1 MSLAETPQL
10 PPALYV
16 VATPIGNLG
25 DITLRALEVMRGVDR
40 IACEDTRHSR
50 LLLQHHG
57 IGTPL
62 FAVHQHNE
70 AASAARIVEALQH
83 GERIALIS
91 DAGTP
96 GISDPGAV
104 VAAAVREAGLIVV
117 PIPGPSAVTCALSA
131 SGLPQGPVTFAGFLP
146 AKAAARRKALSEL
159 ATLPGAL
166 VFYEAP
172 HRVLDALA
180 DMAARLGS
188 ERLCLIARELTKR
201 FETLHRLPLAEAT
214 TWIGVDPDR
223 QRGEFVIVV
232 ESAAVTGVEVKGA
245 DALLRVLLE
254 ELPPNQ
260 AARLAAKATGME
272 RQALYRRALALKP
285 QAAAGP

>member
-1 MSLAETPQL
+1 MTANAQTPL

-25 DITLRALEVMRGVDR
+25 DMTLRALEVLRGVDR

-50 LLLQHHG
+50 PLLQHHG
-57 IGTPL
+57 ISTPL

-70 AASAARIVEALQH
+70 AASAERIVEALQQ

-104 VAAAVREAGLIVV
+104 VVAAVRAAGLSVV
-117 PIPGPSAVTCALSA
+117 PIPGPSALACALSA
-131 SGLPQGPVTFAGFLP
+131 SGLPPGPVTFAGFLP
-146 AKAAARRKALSEL
+146 AKAAARRKALGDL
-159 ATLPGAL
+159 AALPGAL

-172 HRVLDALA
+172 HRVVDAMT
-180 DMAARLGS
+180 DMASVLGG
-188 ERLCLIARELTKR
+188 ERRCVVARELTKR
-201 FETLHRLPLAEAT
+201 FETLHRLPLSEAAA
-214 TWIGVDPDR
+214 WLEADPDR
-223 QRGEFVIVV
+223 QRGEFVLLV
-232 ESAAVTGVEVKGA
+232 EPAPEQATDAAAA
-245 DALLRVLLE
+245 DGLMRVLLE

-260 AARLAAKATGME
+260 AARLAAKATGIE
-272 RQALYRRALALKP
+272 RQTLYRRAMELKP
-285 QAAAGP
+285 ET

>member
-1 MSLAETPQL
+1 MSHANSPQL

-25 DITLRALEVMRGVDR
+25 DITLRALDVLGSVDR

-50 LLLQHHG
+50 PLLQHHG

-70 AASAARIVEALQH
+70 AASAARIVEALQQ

-104 VAAAVREAGLIVV
+104 VVAAVRAAGLSIV
-117 PIPGPSAVTCALSA
+117 PIPGASALACALSA
-131 SGLPQGPVTFAGFLP
+131 SGLPPGPVTFVGFLP
-146 AKAAARRKALSEL
+146 AKAAARRKALAGL
-159 ATLPGAL
+159 AALPGAL

-172 HRVLDALA
+172 HRVVESVA
-180 DMAARLGS
+180 DMAKVLGS
-188 ERLCLIARELTKR
+188 ERQCLIARELTKR
-201 FETLHRLPLAEAT
+201 FETLHRLPLSEAAA
-214 TWIGVDPDR
+214 WLEADPDR
-223 QRGEFVIVV
+223 QRGEFVLLV
-232 ESAAVTGVEVKGA
+232 EPAPEAAADSAAA
-245 DALLRVLLE
+245 DALMRVLLE

-260 AARLAAKATGME
+260 AARLAAKATGIE
-272 RQALYRRALALKP
+272 RQTLYRRALELKP
-285 QAAAGP
+285 ET

>member
-1 MSLAETPQL
+1 MTANAQTPL

-25 DITLRALEVMRGVDR
+25 DITLRAVEVLRGVDR

-50 LLLQHHG
+50 PLLQHHG

-70 AASAARIVEALQH
+70 AASATRIVEALQQ

-96 GISDPGAV
+96 GISDPGAIMV
-104 VAAAVREAGLIVV
+104 AAVRAAGLQVV
-117 PIPGPSAVTCALSA
+117 PIPGASALACALSA
-131 SGLPQGPVTFAGFLP
+131 SGLEAGPVTFAGFLP
-146 AKAAARRKALSEL
+146 AKAAARRKTLAAL
-159 ATLPGAL
+159 AAAPGAL

-172 HRVLDALA
+172 HRVMESVA
-180 DMAARLGS
+180 DMASMLGG
-188 ERLCLIARELTKR
+188 ERHCLVARELTKR
-201 FETLHRLPLAEAT
+201 FETLHRLPLGEAAA
-214 TWIGVDPDR
+214 WLAADADR
-223 QRGEFVIVV
+223 QRGEFVLLV
-232 ESAAVTGVEVKGA
+232 EAVDEAAAETRDA
-245 DALLRVLLE
+245 DALMRVLLE

-260 AARLAAKATGME
+260 AARLAAKATGIE
-272 RQALYRRALALKP
+272 RQALYRRALELKP
-285 QAAAGP
+285 DR